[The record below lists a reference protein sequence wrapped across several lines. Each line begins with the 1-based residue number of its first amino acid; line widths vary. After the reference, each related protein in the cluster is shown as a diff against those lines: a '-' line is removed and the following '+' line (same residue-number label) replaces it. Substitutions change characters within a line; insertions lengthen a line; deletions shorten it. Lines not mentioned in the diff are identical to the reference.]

1 MNNIALYILIASA
14 TIASPGP
21 GVILSI
27 TNSLTH
33 GRKKTAYGI
42 LGISLGML
50 GVAIVSATSIGLV
63 IATSKKMF
71 LAIQLLGA
79 MYIFY
84 LGFKMAFGKRKLF
97 VLDSGNTLDVSSTS
111 AGRLFK
117 EGLLTSLSNPK
128 PILFF
133 MAVFPQFIDTEQTY
147 LSQFLILASAFCLLV
162 LLIHFCYAEA
172 FALASRYL
180 WKAQDNL
187 YLITKIGGVTLMF
200 ISVLLF
206 VSVVFTV

>member
-1 MNNIALYILIASA
+1 
-14 TIASPGP
+14 
-21 GVILSI
+21 
-27 TNSLTH
+27 
-33 GRKKTAYGI
+33 
-42 LGISLGML
+42 
-50 GVAIVSATSIGLV
+50 
-63 IATSKKMF
+63 MF
-71 LAIQLLGA
+71 
-79 MYIFY
+79 
-84 LGFKMAFGKRKLF
+84 FKMAFGKRKSF
-97 VLDSGNTLDVSSTS
+97 VLESDNTLDVSSTS

-162 LLIHFCYAEA
+162 LLIHFCYEEA

-187 YLITKIGGVTLMF
+187 
-200 ISVLLF
+200 
-206 VSVVFTV
+206 

>member
-1 MNNIALYILIASA
+1 
-14 TIASPGP
+14 
-21 GVILSI
+21 
-27 TNSLTH
+27 
-33 GRKKTAYGI
+33 
-42 LGISLGML
+42 ML

-63 IATSKKMF
+63 IATSEKIF

-84 LGFKMAFGKRKLF
+84 LGFKMAFGKRKSFALES
-97 VLDSGNTLDVSSTS
+97 DNTSDVSSTS

-147 LSQFLILASAFCLLV
+147 LSQFLILASAFCFLV
-162 LLIHFCYAEA
+162 LLIHFCYAEV

-187 YLITKIGGVTLMF
+187 YLITK
-200 ISVLLF
+200 SAA
-206 VSVVFTV
+206 

>member
-1 MNNIALYILIASA
+1 MVLLYQSALSGLLM
-14 TIASPGP
+14 GLK
-21 GVILSI
+21 GE
-27 TNSLTH
+27 
-33 GRKKTAYGI
+33 
-42 LGISLGML
+42 
-50 GVAIVSATSIGLV
+50 VSRFCLV
-63 IATSKKMF
+63 YVF
-71 LAIQLLGA
+71 LFFRMI
-79 MYIFY
+79 
-84 LGFKMAFGKRKLF
+84 FGKRKSF
-97 VLDSGNTLDVSSTS
+97 VLESDNTLDVSSTS

-187 YLITKIGGVTLMF
+187 
-200 ISVLLF
+200 
-206 VSVVFTV
+206 

>member
-1 MNNIALYILIASA
+1 MI
-14 TIASPGP
+14 
-21 GVILSI
+21 
-27 TNSLTH
+27 
-33 GRKKTAYGI
+33 
-42 LGISLGML
+42 
-50 GVAIVSATSIGLV
+50 
-63 IATSKKMF
+63 
-71 LAIQLLGA
+71 
-79 MYIFY
+79 
-84 LGFKMAFGKRKLF
+84 FGKRKSF
-97 VLDSGNTLDVSSTS
+97 VLESDSNLEVSSTS

-147 LSQFLILASAFCLLV
+147 LSQFLILAPAFCFLV

-187 YLITKIGGVTLMF
+187 
-200 ISVLLF
+200 
-206 VSVVFTV
+206 

>member
-42 LGISLGML
+42 LGLSLGML

-71 LAIQLLGA
+71 LAIQLVGA
-79 MYIFY
+79 MYISY
-84 LGFKMAFGKRKLF
+84 LGFKMAFGKRKSF
-97 VLDSGNTLDVSSTS
+97 VLESGNTLEIRNTS

-147 LSQFLILASAFCLLV
+147 LSQFLILASACLLV

-187 YLITKIGGVTLMF
+187 YLITKIGGITLML
-200 ISVLLF
+200 IAVLLF
-206 VSVVFTV
+206 VSVVLTL